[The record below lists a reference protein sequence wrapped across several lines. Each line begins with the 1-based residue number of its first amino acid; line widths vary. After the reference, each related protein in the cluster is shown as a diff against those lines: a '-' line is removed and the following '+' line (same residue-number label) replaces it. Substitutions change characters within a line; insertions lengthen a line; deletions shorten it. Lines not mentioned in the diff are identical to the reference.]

1 MTQENLPERI
11 VYLDQA
17 ATSRP
22 KAAGVGE
29 AMRAYV
35 EDVCANVNRSTY
47 APATEAARVVLD
59 TRERLCALFG
69 TDDPA
74 YAVLTPG
81 HTVSLNMVIKGFLR
95 PGDHALVGPLEHNA
109 VMRPLVQM
117 TDHGVSFDRVPLAG
131 DDELDLCAAESLI
144 NPHTRLFIL
153 GHASNVSGTVF
164 PLAEAS
170 EFCRAHGIALAVDAA
185 QTAGHWEIDLRK
197 TPVDAFCVPAH
208 KGLGGPG
215 GVGALLLTP
224 EFAEKLEPLIAG
236 GTGSDSHSE
245 VQPRYMP
252 DRFES
257 GTLNL
262 AGVYGLH
269 AALEVL
275 DAAEVTA
282 RRAAER
288 ALLERFLSGLAA
300 LGGRVRTLGA
310 KDLNRRVGVVSCDF
324 SGRDNAEVA
333 DRLARE
339 YGVLTR
345 CGLHCAPNAH
355 KVSGTFPQGTVRFSF
370 SHANTA
376 EDIDIALAALAE
388 ILKN

>member
-1 MTQENLPERI
+1 M
-11 VYLDQA
+11 YLDQA

-29 AMRAYV
+29 AMRAYI
-35 EDVCANVNRSTY
+35 EDVCANVSRSTY

-59 TRERLCALFG
+59 VREHLCALFG
-69 TDDPA
+69 ADDPA

-81 HTVSLNMVIKGFLR
+81 QTVSLNMIIKGFLR
-95 PGDHALVGPLEHNA
+95 PGSHALVGPLEHNA

-117 TDHGVSFDRVPLAG
+117 AGQGVSFDRVPLTG
-131 DDELDLCAAESLI
+131 DDELDLAAAEKLLGP
-144 NPHTRLFIL
+144 NTRLFIL
-153 GHASNVSGTVF
+153 GHASNVTGTVF
-164 PLAEAS
+164 PLAGVG
-170 EFCRAHGIALAVDAA
+170 EFCRAHGLALAVDAA
-185 QTAGHWEIDLRK
+185 QTAGHWAIDLK
-197 TPVDAFCVPAH
+197 DTPVDALCVPAH

-224 EFAEKLEPLIAG
+224 GFAAKLEPLITG

-269 AALEVL
+269 AALQGL
-275 DAAEVTA
+275 DAAKVSA

-324 SGRDNAEVA
+324 IGRDNAYVA
-333 DRLARE
+333 DRLSRE

-370 SHANTA
+370 GHQNTA
-376 EDIDIALAALAE
+376 EEIDFSLAALEA